1 MSLPGSSHFLLL
13 NSAFLPLDVIVFR
26 ILSVVLFVKRGGEEM
41 NAVQTFKLTKN
52 FDGLIAVNGIDLE
65 IKKGELF
72 SLLGPNGAGKTTTI
86 RMLCCLLKPTKGTAS
101 ILGHDVVKT
110 PFAVKRFIGVSPQD
124 TILSERLNC
133 WENLALIGK
142 AHGLSSDEVK
152 GRSEEL
158 LETMGLMERSK
169 DQVRK
174 FSGGMKRRLSIAMAL
189 VSDPQVLFLDEPTLG
204 LDPQARRNIWE
215 YIATLKGKKTIL
227 LTTHYME
234 EADSLSDRIG
244 IIDEGR
250 VVALGTSQ
258 ELKTQFFE
266 MQSMVVSTEDLTA
279 EVVEDLQSK
288 YSRLEMTKGRL
299 KIYHKDLDFK
309 GIVDYLHSRGVTV
322 YSAALEQ
329 PTLEDVFI
337 QITGKK
343 LRD

>member
-1 MSLPGSSHFLLL
+1 
-13 NSAFLPLDVIVFR
+13 
-26 ILSVVLFVKRGGEEM
+26 M
-41 NAVQTFKLTKN
+41 NAVQTHKLTKE
-52 FDGLIAVNGIDLE
+52 FDGLVAVNGVDLE

-86 RMLCCLLKPTKGTAS
+86 RMLCCLLKPTSGTAS
-101 ILGHDVVKT
+101 ILGFDVVKA
-110 PFAVKRFIGVSPQD
+110 PFTVKKYIGVSPQD

-142 AHGLSSDEVK
+142 VHGLSSDEVT
-152 GRSEEL
+152 RHSNEL
-158 LETMGLMERSK
+158 LKTMGLMERAK

-204 LDPQARRNIWE
+204 LDPQARRVVWE
-215 YIATLKGKKTIL
+215 YIAELKGKKTIL

-234 EADSLSDRIG
+234 EADYLSDRIG

-258 ELKTQFFE
+258 ELKTHFFE
-266 MQSMVVSTEDLTA
+266 MRSMVVLTENITA
-279 EVVEDLQSK
+279 EVLEDLRAK
-288 YSRLEMTKGRL
+288 YSRLEIAKGRL
-299 KIYHKDLDFK
+299 KIYHKELDLK
-309 GIVDYLHSRGVTV
+309 GIVDYLHSRGITV

-337 QITGKK
+337 QITGKQ

>member
-1 MSLPGSSHFLLL
+1 
-13 NSAFLPLDVIVFR
+13 
-26 ILSVVLFVKRGGEEM
+26 M

-52 FDGLIAVNGIDLE
+52 FDGLVAVNGIDLE

-86 RMLCCLLKPTKGTAS
+86 RMLCCLLKPTSGTAS
-101 ILGHDVVKT
+101 ILGHDVIRV
-110 PFAVKRFIGVSPQD
+110 PFAVKEVIGVSPQD

-142 AHGLSSDEVK
+142 VHGLSSDEVER
-152 GRSEEL
+152 RSKEL
-158 LETMGLMERSK
+158 LETMGLMERAK

-174 FSGGMKRRLSIAMAL
+174 FSGGMKRRLSITMAL
-189 VSDPQVLFLDEPTLG
+189 ISDPQVLFLDEPTLG
-204 LDPQARRNIWE
+204 LDPQARRTIWE
-215 YIATLKGKKTIL
+215 YIAGFKGKKTIL

-234 EADSLSDRIG
+234 EADFLSDRIG
-244 IIDEGR
+244 IIDEGK

-258 ELKTQFFE
+258 ELKTNIIE
-266 MQSMVVSTEDLTA
+266 MRCMVVSTENITA
-279 EVVEDLQSK
+279 EVMADLQSK
-288 YSRLEMTKGRL
+288 YSRLEISKGKL

-337 QITGKK
+337 QMTGKK

>member
-1 MSLPGSSHFLLL
+1 
-13 NSAFLPLDVIVFR
+13 
-26 ILSVVLFVKRGGEEM
+26 M
-41 NAVQTFKLTKN
+41 NAVQTFKLTKE
-52 FDGLIAVNGIDLE
+52 FDGLVAVNGIDLE

-86 RMLCCLLKPTKGTAS
+86 RMLCCLVKPTAGTAS
-101 ILGHDVVKT
+101 ILGHDVVRT
-110 PFAVKRFIGVSPQD
+110 PFAVKNLIGVSPQE

-133 WENLALIGK
+133 WENLALIGRV
-142 AHGLSSDEVK
+142 HGLSPSAVRE
-152 GRSEEL
+152 RSKEL
-158 LETMGLMERSK
+158 LETMGLTERAR

-204 LDPQARRNIWE
+204 LDPQARRTIWE
-215 YIATLKGKKTIL
+215 YIAGLKGKKTIL

-244 IIDEGR
+244 IIDEGK

-258 ELKTQFFE
+258 ELKTNVFK
-266 MQSMVVSTEDLTA
+266 MRNMVVSTGNLTA
-279 EVVEDLQSK
+279 EVITDLHRK
-288 YSRLEMTKGRL
+288 YSRVAVTKGEL
-299 KIYHKDLDFK
+299 KISHEDLDFK
-309 GIVDYLHSRGVTV
+309 EIVDYLHSRGVTV
-322 YSAALEQ
+322 HSATLEQ

>member
-1 MSLPGSSHFLLL
+1 
-13 NSAFLPLDVIVFR
+13 
-26 ILSVVLFVKRGGEEM
+26 M
-41 NAVQTFKLTKN
+41 NAVQTFKLTKRFN
-52 FDGLIAVNGIDLE
+52 GLVAVNDVDLE
-65 IKKGELF
+65 IKQGELF

-101 ILGHDVVKT
+101 VLGYDVVGA
-110 PFAVKRFIGVSPQD
+110 PFEVKKLIGVSPQD
-124 TILSERLNC
+124 TVLSERLNC

-142 AHGLSSDEVK
+142 VHGLSSNQVK
-152 GRSEEL
+152 RRSKEL

-169 DQVRK
+169 EQVRT

-204 LDPQARRNIWE
+204 LDPQARRTVWE
-215 YIATLKGKKTIL
+215 YIAELKGKKTIL

-234 EADSLSDRIG
+234 EADFLSDRIG

-258 ELKTQFFE
+258 ELKTNLFE
-266 MQSMVVSTEDLTA
+266 MRSMVVSTENLTA
-279 EVVEDLQSK
+279 EVMEDLLSK
-288 YSRLEMTKGRL
+288 YSRLEKVKGRL
-299 KIYHKDLDFK
+299 KIFHKDLDFK
-309 GIVDYLHSRGVTV
+309 EIVDYLHSRGVTV
-322 YSAALEQ
+322 YSATLEQ

>member
-1 MSLPGSSHFLLL
+1 
-13 NSAFLPLDVIVFR
+13 
-26 ILSVVLFVKRGGEEM
+26 M
-41 NAVQTFKLTKN
+41 NAVQTFKITKE
-52 FDGLIAVNGIDLE
+52 FDDLVAVNGVDLE
-65 IKKGELF
+65 IQKGELF

-86 RMLCCLLKPTKGTAS
+86 RMLCCLLKPTSGTAS
-101 ILGHDVVKT
+101 VLGYDIAKEPFKVK
-110 PFAVKRFIGVSPQD
+110 KLIGVSPQD
-124 TILSERLNC
+124 TVLSERLNC

-142 AHGLSSDEVK
+142 VHGLSSEEVK
-152 GRSEEL
+152 GRSKEL
-158 LETMGLMERSK
+158 LETMELIERGK

-204 LDPQARRNIWE
+204 LDPQARRAVWE
-215 YIATLKGKKTIL
+215 YIAELKGKKTIL

-234 EADSLSDRIG
+234 EADFLSERIG

-250 VVALGTSQ
+250 VVALGTAQ
-258 ELKTQFFE
+258 ELKTNLLE
-266 MQSMVVSTEDLTA
+266 MRSMVVSAENLTA
-279 EVVEDLQSK
+279 EVMEDLRNK
-288 YSRLEMTKGRL
+288 YSRLEMVKEKLR
-299 KIYHKDLDFK
+299 IFHKDLDFK
-309 GIVDYLHSRGVTV
+309 EIVDYLHSRGVTV

>member
-1 MSLPGSSHFLLL
+1 
-13 NSAFLPLDVIVFR
+13 
-26 ILSVVLFVKRGGEEM
+26 M
-41 NAVQTFKLTKN
+41 NAVQTFKLTKA
-52 FDGLIAVNGIDLE
+52 FDGLVAVKGIDLE
-65 IKKGELF
+65 INKGELF

-86 RMLCCLLKPTKGTAS
+86 RMLCCLLKPTNGTAS
-101 ILGHDVVKT
+101 ILGYDVVKT
-110 PFAVKRFIGVSPQD
+110 PFAVKKLIGVSPQD

-142 AHGLSSDEVK
+142 VHGLSSNEVR

-189 VSDPQVLFLDEPTLG
+189 VHDPKLLFLDEPTLG
-204 LDPQARRNIWE
+204 LDPQARRAIWE
-215 YIATLKGKKTIL
+215 YIAALKGKKTIL

-234 EADSLSDRIG
+234 EADLLSDRIG
-244 IIDEGR
+244 VIDEGR

-258 ELKTQFFE
+258 ELKTNLLE
-266 MQSMVVSTEDLTA
+266 MRSMVVSTENLTA
-279 EVVEDLQSK
+279 EVLEDLRNK
-288 YSRLEMTKGRL
+288 YSRLEMAKERL
-299 KIYHKDLDFK
+299 RISHKDLDFK
-309 GIVDYLHSRGVTV
+309 EIVDYLHSRGVTV

-337 QITGKK
+337 EITGKK

>member
-1 MSLPGSSHFLLL
+1 
-13 NSAFLPLDVIVFR
+13 
-26 ILSVVLFVKRGGEEM
+26 M
-41 NAVQTFKLTKN
+41 NAVQTFRLTKE
-52 FDGLIAVNGIDLE
+52 FDGLVAVKGIDLE

-72 SLLGPNGAGKTTTI
+72 SFLGPNGAGKTTTI

-101 ILGHDVVKT
+101 ILGYDVVKT
-110 PFAVKRFIGVSPQD
+110 PFAVKNLIGVSPQE

-142 AHGLSSDEVK
+142 IHGLSSDKAKE
-152 GRSEEL
+152 RSKEL
-158 LETMGLMERSK
+158 LETMGLMERAK

-204 LDPQARRNIWE
+204 LDPQARRAIWE
-215 YIATLKGKKTIL
+215 YIAGLKGKKTIL

-250 VVALGTSQ
+250 VVALGTAQ
-258 ELKTQFFE
+258 ELKTNLIG
-266 MQSMVVSTEDLTA
+266 MHSMVVSADNITA
-279 EVVEDLQSK
+279 EVLENLHAK
-288 YSRLEMTKGRL
+288 YSRVAMTKGEL
-299 KIYHKDLDFK
+299 KISHKDLDFK
-309 GIVDYLHSRGVTV
+309 EIVNYLHSQGVTV

-337 QITGKK
+337 QITGKR
-343 LRD
+343 LRE

>member
-1 MSLPGSSHFLLL
+1 
-13 NSAFLPLDVIVFR
+13 
-26 ILSVVLFVKRGGEEM
+26 M
-41 NAVQTFKLTKN
+41 NAVQTFKLTKE
-52 FDGLIAVNGIDLE
+52 FDGLVAVNGVDLE

-86 RMLCCLLKPTKGTAS
+86 RMLCCLLKPTRGTAS
-101 ILGHDVVKT
+101 ILSYDVVKM
-110 PFAVKRFIGVSPQD
+110 PFAVKKLIGVSPQD

-142 AHGLSSDEVK
+142 VHGLSSNEVK
-152 GRSEEL
+152 RRSEEL
-158 LETMGLMERSK
+158 LETMGLMERAK

-189 VSDPQVLFLDEPTLG
+189 VSNPQVLFLDEPTLG
-204 LDPQARRNIWE
+204 LDPQARRAIWE
-215 YIATLKGKKTIL
+215 YIAGLKAKKTIL

-244 IIDEGR
+244 IIDEGK
-250 VVALGTSQ
+250 VIALGTCQ
-258 ELKTQFFE
+258 ELKTNLIE
-266 MQSMVVSTEDLTA
+266 MRSMVVATENLTP
-279 EVVEDLQSK
+279 EVIADLQSK
-288 YSRLEMTKGRL
+288 YSRLEIAKGRL

-309 GIVDYLHSRGVTV
+309 GIVDYLHSQGVTV

>member
-1 MSLPGSSHFLLL
+1 
-13 NSAFLPLDVIVFR
+13 
-26 ILSVVLFVKRGGEEM
+26 M
-41 NAVQTFKLTKN
+41 NAVQTFKLTKA
-52 FDGLIAVNGIDLE
+52 FDGLVAVKGIDLE
-65 IKKGELF
+65 INKGELF

-86 RMLCCLLKPTKGTAS
+86 RMLCCLLKPTNGTAS
-101 ILGHDVVKT
+101 ILGYDVVKT
-110 PFAVKRFIGVSPQD
+110 PFTVKKLIGVSPQD

-142 AHGLSSDEVK
+142 VHGLSSNEVR

-189 VSDPQVLFLDEPTLG
+189 VHDPKLLFLDEPTLG
-204 LDPQARRNIWE
+204 LDPQARRAIWE
-215 YIATLKGKKTIL
+215 YIAALKGKKTIL

-234 EADSLSDRIG
+234 EADLLSDRIG
-244 IIDEGR
+244 VIDEGR

-258 ELKTQFFE
+258 ELKTNLLE
-266 MQSMVVSTEDLTA
+266 MHSMVVSTENLTA
-279 EVVEDLQSK
+279 EVLEDLRNK
-288 YSRLEMTKGRL
+288 YSRLEMAKERL
-299 KIYHKDLDFK
+299 RISHKDLDFK
-309 GIVDYLHSRGVTV
+309 EIVDYLHSRGVTV

-337 QITGKK
+337 EITGKK

>member
-1 MSLPGSSHFLLL
+1 
-13 NSAFLPLDVIVFR
+13 
-26 ILSVVLFVKRGGEEM
+26 M
-41 NAVQTFKLTKN
+41 NAVQTFKLTKE
-52 FDGLIAVNGIDLE
+52 FDGLVAVNDIDLE
-65 IKKGELF
+65 VKRGELF

-86 RMLCCLLKPTKGTAS
+86 RMLCCLLKPTRGTAS
-101 ILGHDVVKT
+101 ILGHDVART
-110 PFAVKRFIGVSPQD
+110 PFAVKGLIGVSPQE

-142 AHGLSSDEVK
+142 IHSLSSKEVK
-152 GRSEEL
+152 KRSQEL
-158 LETMGLMERSK
+158 LERMELIERAK

-189 VSDPQVLFLDEPTLG
+189 VADPQVLFLDEPTLG
-204 LDPQARRNIWE
+204 LDPQARRAIWE
-215 YIATLKGKKTIL
+215 YIAGLKGNKTIL

-234 EADSLSDRIG
+234 EADSLSDRVG

-250 VVALGTSQ
+250 VVALGTPQ
-258 ELKTQFFE
+258 ELKTNLIE
-266 MQSMVVSTEDLTA
+266 MRSMVVSTGNVASEVIADLHN
-279 EVVEDLQSK
+279 K
-288 YSRLEMTKGRL
+288 YSRVALAKGQLR
-299 KIYHKDLDFK
+299 ISHKDLNFK
-309 GIVDYLHSRGVTV
+309 EIVDYLHSRGVTV

>member
-1 MSLPGSSHFLLL
+1 
-13 NSAFLPLDVIVFR
+13 
-26 ILSVVLFVKRGGEEM
+26 M
-41 NAVQTFKLTKN
+41 NAVQTFKLTKE
-52 FDGLIAVNGIDLE
+52 FDGLVAVNGIDLE
-65 IKKGELF
+65 INKGELF

-86 RMLCCLLKPTKGTAS
+86 RMLCCLLKPTRGTAS

-110 PFAVKRFIGVSPQD
+110 PFAVKNLIGVSPQD

-142 AHGLSSDEVK
+142 VHGLSSNQVK
-152 GRSEEL
+152 RRSQEL
-158 LETMGLMERSK
+158 LETMGLMERAK

-204 LDPQARRNIWE
+204 LDPQARRAIWE
-215 YIATLKGKKTIL
+215 YIAGLKGKKTIL

-234 EADSLSDRIG
+234 EADFLSDRIG
-244 IIDEGR
+244 IMDEGK

-258 ELKTQFFE
+258 ELKTNLIG
-266 MQSMVVSTEDLTA
+266 MRSMVVSTDNLTGEVIADLHN
-279 EVVEDLQSK
+279 K
-288 YSRLEMTKGRL
+288 YSRVAKTKGEL
-299 KIYHKDLDFK
+299 KISHKDLDFK
-309 GIVDYLHSRGVTV
+309 EIVDYLHSRGVTV

>member
-1 MSLPGSSHFLLL
+1 MSVL
-13 NSAFLPLDVIVFR
+13 
-26 ILSVVLFVKRGGEEM
+26 LFVVDRGEDM
-41 NAVQTFKLTKN
+41 NAVQTFNLTKQ
-52 FDGLIAVNGIDLE
+52 FDGLVAVNGIDLE

-86 RMLCCLLKPTKGTAS
+86 RMLCCLLKPSKGSAS
-101 ILGHDVVKT
+101 ILGYDVVKT
-110 PFAVKRFIGVSPQD
+110 PFAVKRLIGVSPQE

-142 AHGLSSDEVK
+142 VYGLSSNQVRR
-152 GRSEEL
+152 RSQEL
-158 LETMGLMERSK
+158 LETMGLIERAK

-204 LDPQARRNIWE
+204 LDPQARRAIWE
-215 YIATLKGKKTIL
+215 YIAGLKGKKTIL

-258 ELKTQFFE
+258 ELKTNTFG
-266 MQSMVVSTEDLTA
+266 MRNMVVSTEHLTA
-279 EVVEDLQSK
+279 EIIAELHSK
-288 YSRLEMTKGRL
+288 YSRVSVTKGQL
-299 KIYHKDLDFK
+299 KISHKDLDFRQ
-309 GIVDYLHSRGVTV
+309 IVDYLHSRGVIL

>member
-1 MSLPGSSHFLLL
+1 
-13 NSAFLPLDVIVFR
+13 
-26 ILSVVLFVKRGGEEM
+26 M
-41 NAVQTFKLTKN
+41 NAVQTFKLTKE
-52 FDGLIAVNGIDLE
+52 FDGLVAVNGVDLE

-86 RMLCCLLKPTKGTAS
+86 RMLCCLLKPTRGTAS
-101 ILGHDVVKT
+101 ILGYDIAKEPFKVK
-110 PFAVKRFIGVSPQD
+110 KLIGVSPQD
-124 TILSERLNC
+124 TVLSERLNC

-142 AHGLSSDEVK
+142 VHGLSSNEVK
-152 GRSEEL
+152 RRSKEL
-158 LETMGLMERSK
+158 LETMGLMERAK

-189 VSDPQVLFLDEPTLG
+189 VHDPELLFLDEPTLG
-204 LDPQARRNIWE
+204 LDPQARRAVWE
-215 YIATLKGKKTIL
+215 YIAELKGKKTIL

-234 EADSLSDRIG
+234 EADFLSERIG

-258 ELKTQFFE
+258 ELKTNLLE
-266 MQSMVVSTEDLTA
+266 MRSMVVTA
-279 EVVEDLQSK
+279 ENITAEIIADLQSK
-288 YSRLEMTKGRL
+288 YSRLEKVKEKLR
-299 KIYHKDLDFK
+299 ISHKDLDFK
-309 GIVDYLHSRGVTV
+309 EIVDYLHSRGVTV
-322 YSAALEQ
+322 YSAVLEQ

>member
-1 MSLPGSSHFLLL
+1 
-13 NSAFLPLDVIVFR
+13 
-26 ILSVVLFVKRGGEEM
+26 M
-41 NAVQTFKLTKN
+41 NAVQTFKLTKE
-52 FDGLIAVNGIDLE
+52 FDGLVAVNGVDLE
-65 IKKGELF
+65 INKGELF

-101 ILGHDVVKT
+101 ILGYDVVKT
-110 PFAVKRFIGVSPQD
+110 PFSVKKLIGVSPQD

-142 AHGLSSDEVK
+142 VHGLSSNEVTR
-152 GRSEEL
+152 RSKEL

-204 LDPQARRNIWE
+204 LDPQARRAIWE
-215 YIATLKGKKTIL
+215 YIAALKGKKTIL

-234 EADSLSDRIG
+234 EADFLSDRIG

-258 ELKTQFFE
+258 ELKTNLFE
-266 MQSMVVSTEDLTA
+266 MRCMVVSTENLTA
-279 EVVEDLQSK
+279 EVIADLLSK
-288 YSRLEMTKGRL
+288 YSRLEKVKGRL

-309 GIVDYLHSRGVTV
+309 EIVDYLHSRGVTV

-343 LRD
+343 LRA

>member
-1 MSLPGSSHFLLL
+1 
-13 NSAFLPLDVIVFR
+13 
-26 ILSVVLFVKRGGEEM
+26 M

-52 FDGLIAVNGIDLE
+52 FNGLVAVNGVDLE
-65 IKKGELF
+65 IQQGELF

-86 RMLCCLLKPTKGTAS
+86 RMLCCLLKPTRGTAS
-101 ILGHDVVKT
+101 ILGYDIAKEPFKVK
-110 PFAVKRFIGVSPQD
+110 KLIGVSPQD
-124 TILSERLNC
+124 TVLSERLNC

-142 AHGLSSDEVK
+142 VHGLSSDEVK
-152 GRSEEL
+152 GRSKEL

-169 DQVRK
+169 DQVRR

-204 LDPQARRNIWE
+204 LDPQARRAIWE
-215 YIATLKGKKTIL
+215 YIAQLKGKKTIL

-234 EADSLSDRIG
+234 EADFLSERIG

-258 ELKTQFFE
+258 ELKTNTLE
-266 MQSMVVSTEDLTA
+266 MRSMVVTAENLTA
-279 EVVEDLQSK
+279 EVIADLQSK
-288 YSRLEMTKGRL
+288 YSRLEMTKG
-299 KIYHKDLDFK
+299 KIRISHKDLDFK
-309 GIVDYLHSRGVTV
+309 EIVDYLHSRGVTV
-322 YSAALEQ
+322 YSAVLEQ